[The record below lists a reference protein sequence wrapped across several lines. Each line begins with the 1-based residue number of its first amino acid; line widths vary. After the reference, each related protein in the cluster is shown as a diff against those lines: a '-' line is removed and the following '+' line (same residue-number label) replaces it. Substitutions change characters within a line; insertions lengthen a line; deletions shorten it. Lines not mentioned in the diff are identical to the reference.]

1 MARIPCLDQAGRALG
16 GPTRCNLRKAVTFLP
31 ITNEKGDIVKTKKLA
46 RITASAMVSF
56 IFVTT
61 AMAELAPPDFPL
73 REPCVVPG
81 AEELRQQYGADEL
94 SAEARHIMDLE
105 WEACRMF
112 GNPETIER
120 AFDLIFANNV
130 RVLHLNGPIEGS
142 AKSKQLFKAYFSAGY
157 DMKFE
162 PIEARV
168 YESGNVAWVI
178 GVLDETKPD
187 GSVERG
193 KYVAIWEKI
202 DGKWMNVLDMRNA
215 NGGIPLV
222 SP

>member
-1 MARIPCLDQAGRALG
+1 MARIPCLDQAGRNLGAL
-16 GPTRCNLRKAVTFLP
+16 TRRELRNAIVFLL
-31 ITNEKGDIVKTKKLA
+31 ISNDKVDLVKTKKLA

-56 IFVTT
+56 LFV
-61 AMAELAPPDFPL
+61 AMALAELAPPDFPL
-73 REPCVVPG
+73 REPCFVPG
-81 AEELRQQYGADEL
+81 AEELRHKYGADEL
-94 SAEARHIMDLE
+94 STEARHIMDLE
-105 WEACRMF
+105 RETCRMF
-112 GNPETIER
+112 GNPKTIER
-120 AFDLIFANNV
+120 AFDLIFATNV

-142 AKSKQLFKAYFSAGY
+142 ATSKRLFKAYFSAGY
-157 DMKFE
+157 DMQFE
-162 PIEARV
+162 PIDARV
-168 YESGNVAWVI
+168 YGSGNVAWVI

-215 NGGIPLV
+215 NGGVPLV